1 MLGLRMDSVAPVMAD
16 ILKRRK
22 RSNASSER
30 RAFAGDTVVASATET
45 QVVEGNDYFAP
56 EDVNWEYLE
65 PSTKTTVCPWKG
77 VATYYDVVAEGE
89 RLPAAAFVYEDP
101 SEAASKIKGH
111 VSFWR
116 GVKVRRG

>member
-1 MLGLRMDSVAPVMAD
+1 MAD
-16 ILKRRK
+16 ILKRLK
-22 RSNASSER
+22 RSNASGER
-30 RAFAGDTVVASATET
+30 RAFAGEIVVASATET

-77 VATYYDVVAEGE
+77 TATYYDVVTEGE

-101 SEAASKIKGH
+101 FEAARKIKGH

-116 GVKVRRG
+116 GVKVRRE

>member
-1 MLGLRMDSVAPVMAD
+1 MLGHFMDSVAAVMAD
-16 ILKRRK
+16 ILRRRK
-22 RSNASSER
+22 GSNASGER
-30 RAFAGDTVVASATET
+30 RAFAGETIVASATET

-77 VATYYDVVAEGE
+77 VATYYDVVIEGD

-101 SEAASKIKGH
+101 YEAASNIKGH

>member
-1 MLGLRMDSVAPVMAD
+1 MAD
-16 ILKRRK
+16 ILKRLK
-22 RSNASSER
+22 RSNASGER
-30 RAFAGDTVVASATET
+30 TAFAGETVVASATET

-77 VATYYDVVAEGE
+77 VATYYDVVADGE
-89 RLPAAAFVYEDP
+89 ILPAAAFVYADP
-101 SEAASKIKGH
+101 SEAASNIKGH
-111 VSFWR
+111 VSFWQ